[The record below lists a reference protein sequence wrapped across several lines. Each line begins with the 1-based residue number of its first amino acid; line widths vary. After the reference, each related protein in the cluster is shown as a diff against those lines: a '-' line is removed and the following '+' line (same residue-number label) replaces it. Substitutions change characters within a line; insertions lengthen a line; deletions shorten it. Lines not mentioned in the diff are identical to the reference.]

1 MATQTGEG
9 QAYKFFEMICRFSI
23 TLVAILLSI
32 CTTAS
37 ASELDSNWWII
48 LANFKIC
55 GSEACNSREH
65 RAQIERQAQKCQL
78 KIFNDFSMKFSGFS
92 PGYEVYVVDE
102 IFTLAKAQR
111 ALKNIKKCF
120 PEAYIKYGDY
130 SGE

>member
-1 MATQTGEG
+1 M
-9 QAYKFFEMICRFSI
+9 KFKFTFLIY
-23 TLVAILLSI
+23 LVIMTINNSALA
-32 CTTAS
+32 AS
-37 ASELDSNWWII
+37 QDKGWWII

-65 RAQIERQAQKCQL
+65 RAQIERQADKCHL

-102 IFTLAKAQR
+102 VFTKLKAR
-111 ALKNIKKCF
+111 IALKNVRNCF
-120 PEAYIKYGDY
+120 PDAYIKYGHY